1 MLFKENKKRERP
13 DSEVKERRPAWQDNS
28 MKALQVDIEGKAKL
42 RKLKQT
48 EKEKNV
54 DGVAYQER
62 LKEQYMKIIG
72 QNDVFNWAT

>member
-1 MLFKENKKRERP
+1 
-13 DSEVKERRPAWQDNS
+13 

>member
-13 DSEVKERRPAWQDNS
+13 DKEVQERRPAWQDKS
-28 MKALQVDIEGKAKL
+28 MKALNVDIEGKAKL

-54 DGVAYQER
+54 DGIAY
-62 LKEQYMKIIG
+62 
-72 QNDVFNWAT
+72 